1 MFFGEFEGF
10 SLNDFEL
17 YSEKKQTL
25 PVFNSKRFL
34 VAKKLEGLGENTS
47 NIFSDLYYDVS
58 PATPSVWNHNKVSD
72 QILYFIRKETEQKK
86 LEPFIMKEVSITGY
100 IEDPAIYHNHVMF
113 GARVAENGFYI
124 YVHLNNKAIID
135 YKNFIN
141 KLDYE
146 NFNNE
151 FFELINKDID
161 IFDENFSKINLET
174 LKTNISNTES
184 FYLGYFFDKTN
195 DLLTSESFIEQFKK
209 YATNLKPIFD
219 FIKWNS
225 LNDYIEM
232 NKVVKEKIIE
242 VKQAGLKA
250 GDEVLIK
257 DDFLFAGKRAII
269 TKLSK
274 SGTASVNINGIQT
287 KIDASKLSKVQ

>member
-10 SLNDFEL
+10 SINDFEL

-34 VAKKLEGLGENTS
+34 VAKKLEGLGEKVSTL
-47 NIFSDLYYDVS
+47 FSDSYYDVS
-58 PATPSVWNHNKVSD
+58 PSAPSVWNHNKVSD

-124 YVHLNNKAIID
+124 YIHLNNKAIID

-146 NFNNE
+146 SFNDE
-151 FFELINKDID
+151 FFELISDELTV
-161 IFDENFSKINLET
+161 FDENFSEIDIET
-174 LKTNISNTES
+174 LKLNIEKKKS
-184 FYLGYFFDKTN
+184 FYIGYFFDKSN
-195 DLLTSESFIEQFKK
+195 ELLTSEDFIEEFKK
-209 YATNLKPIFD
+209 YAANLKPVFD
-219 FIKWNS
+219 FIEWNS

-232 NKVVKEKIIE
+232 NKVVKEKVIE

-250 GDEVLIK
+250 GDEVLIR
-257 DDFLFAGKRAII
+257 DDFLFAGKRAVI

-287 KIDASKLSKVQ
+287 KIDASKLSKI

>member
-10 SLNDFEL
+10 NINDFEL

-25 PVFNSKRFL
+25 PIFNSKRFL
-34 VAKKLEGLGENTS
+34 VAKKLEGLAEKS
-47 NIFSDLYYDVS
+47 SSIFPNSYYDVS
-58 PATPSVWNHNKVSD
+58 PSAPSVWNHNKVSD
-72 QILYFIRKETEQKK
+72 QILYFIRKEREQKK

-124 YVHLNNKAIID
+124 YLNLSEKAIID
-135 YKNFIN
+135 YKNLVN

-146 NFNNE
+146 GFNNE
-151 FFELINKDID
+151 FFDIIPD
-161 IFDENFSKINLET
+161 DSSIFDENFIKVDTEN
-174 LKTNISNTES
+174 LKTIINSKKS
-184 FYLGYFFDKTN
+184 FYIGYFFDKS
-195 DLLTSESFIEQFKK
+195 DELLISEDFIENFKN
-209 YATNLKPIFD
+209 YAKNLKPVFD
-219 FIKWNS
+219 FIEWNS

-232 NKVVKEKIIE
+232 NQVVKEKVIE

-250 GDEVLIK
+250 GDEVLIR

-287 KIDASKLSKVQ
+287 KIDASKLSKV